1 MGHAE
6 RWGVWQPVSY
16 VLGLKELECLY
27 LEMGSRTTVFKHC
40 EDCHIED
47 DRIRKHKG
55 TRFGWL
61 NTKSMIG

>member
-1 MGHAE
+1 MAASQLCFGAE
-6 RWGVWQPVSY
+6 GTGVSLPGDGKV
-16 VLGLKELECLY
+16 K
-27 LEMGSRTTVFKHC
+27 GSRTTVFKHC

-55 TRFGWL
+55 TWFGWL